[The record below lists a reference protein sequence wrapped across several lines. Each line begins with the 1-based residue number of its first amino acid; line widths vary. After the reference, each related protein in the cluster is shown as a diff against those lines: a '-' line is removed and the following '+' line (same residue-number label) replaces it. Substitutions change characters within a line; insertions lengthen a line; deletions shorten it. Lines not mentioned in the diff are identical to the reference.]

1 MSWMQRL
8 YDTYEQAQ
16 KLDVSLDQAVMP
28 ISHTLQNAHI
38 NIVLS
43 MAGEFKRA
51 SVLKKHPIV
60 LPATE
65 DSAGRSSGEA
75 PHALAD
81 KLQYLAKDYPLF
93 GGKKKSYFPSYFK
106 QLSEWCDSD
115 FSHPIARAVQ
125 SYVSKGNVTAD
136 LIQANIL
143 FVDDKAH
150 LLTQWSNDELPTP
163 EIFTSLTK
171 QEGELEQGNALICWT
186 VESLGALETNTWKMT
201 DLFQS
206 WIAYQGSA
214 ASDTGLCLVSGEEM
228 PLAVNHPAK
237 IRHTGDK
244 AKIISA
250 NDNSGFTFRGKF
262 LDSGQANGVGFDTTQ
277 KAHNALR
284 WLISRQG
291 IRNGDQVVVAWAISG
306 KAIPNPLTD
315 AAIIAME
322 SEEDDYSKQ
331 VPKAELNDIEPA
343 ALDLSTD
350 LGHRVAKNFKLKLKG
365 YQQNLKETEQLSLM
379 VVDSATPGRMSV
391 AYYREFLP
399 KEYFEHLEAWHT
411 QFAWWQ
417 RITQELPAED
427 VKKAKNTT
435 IWPVIAPAPYAIAQ
449 AAYGVTLTDTLKKQV
464 YSRLLPC
471 IVEGRAFP
479 RDLVQLCVNRASN
492 PLGCEPWEWER
503 NIGVACA
510 LYRGF
515 YSRLTDETKRRDYP
529 MALDLTITTRD
540 YLYGRLLAVAEQLE
554 QLALFMAKEN
564 RRTTAERYMQQFADR
579 PFTTW
584 RNIELALAPYKARLN
599 SSRTGFLTLRE
610 NEITDIQNLFKHE
623 DYCNDS
629 KLSGEFLLG
638 YHCQKMSYRK
648 DSSTGIAMTAEQN
661 PSTTP

>member
-1 MSWMQRL
+1 M
-8 YDTYEQAQ
+8 
-16 KLDVSLDQAVMP
+16 
-28 ISHTLQNAHI
+28 
-38 NIVLS
+38 
-43 MAGEFKRA
+43 G
-51 SVLKKHPIV
+51 
-60 LPATE
+60 
-65 DSAGRSSGEA
+65 
-75 PHALAD
+75 
-81 KLQYLAKDYPLF
+81 
-93 GGKKKSYFPSYFK
+93 
-106 QLSEWCDSD
+106 
-115 FSHPIARAVQ
+115 
-125 SYVSKGNVTAD
+125 
-136 LIQANIL
+136 
-143 FVDDKAH
+143 
-150 LLTQWSNDELPTP
+150 
-163 EIFTSLTK
+163 
-171 QEGELEQGNALICWT
+171 
-186 VESLGALETNTWKMT
+186 
-201 DLFQS
+201 
-206 WIAYQGSA
+206 
-214 ASDTGLCLVSGEEM
+214 
-228 PLAVNHPAK
+228 
-237 IRHTGDK
+237 
-244 AKIISA
+244 
-250 NDNSGFTFRGKF
+250 
-262 LDSGQANGVGFDTTQ
+262 
-277 KAHNALR
+277 
-284 WLISRQG
+284 
-291 IRNGDQVVVAWAISG
+291 
-306 KAIPNPLTD
+306 
-315 AAIIAME
+315 
-322 SEEDDYSKQ
+322 
-331 VPKAELNDIEPA
+331 
-343 ALDLSTD
+343 
-350 LGHRVAKNFKLKLKG
+350 
-365 YQQNLKETEQLSLM
+365 
-379 VVDSATPGRMSV
+379 V